1 MLAIYTEIPNQSFK
15 SDVHSEKL
23 KVRSYSFPCNVV
35 HDFEHGCQCRLLAA
49 DLDDV
54 KLDMVIMQ
62 RNMESSFLQSKSRGR
77 AKKLTNF
84 KRTIS

>member
-1 MLAIYTEIPNQSFK
+1 
-15 SDVHSEKL
+15 
-23 KVRSYSFPCNVV
+23 V

-62 RNMESSFLQSKSRGR
+62 RNMESKFFAIEKSR
-77 AKKLTNF
+77 KSEEINQL
-84 KRTIS
+84 